1 MEIRR
6 RRLFLLLMSLAL
18 MVSGTAFGAGAAPG
32 KDPVPDLSQAQW
44 LVLGTFDDPP
54 AKDVWWDY
62 EGFHRDYLEAAGG
75 ETQVR
80 FKKDQTIAGRK
91 VIPSAAKNG
100 MIDFLWLYPKSNN
113 TVAYAYLEISSPRAQ
128 KVALKLG
135 SDDGIKVWLNGA
147 LIWSN
152 HSHWMVVPDHE
163 AVAADLKRGVNRL
176 LVKVEQMGGG
186 WGFSARMRSLAD
198 EAADWARVK
207 QPVLQTI
214 APHTLIAEKGQA
226 WCVVDTLPAF
236 VVPEPVTLLIFDGD
250 GKQLASRKGT
260 VGEPIALQLPADY
273 EGIISIQAVGGGKL
287 SGIKCPLALALVGN
301 YRKMTA
307 NAIADAQA
315 ISKAFVYDSK
325 SEDLGATVTF
335 LADQLEG
342 KHHQS
347 LITPERNLRAIQSI
361 DAIKKALKQ
370 GSWHAAALRGIRQW
384 AYRSEID
391 DSCQPYTVYLP
402 ESYDPQKPYRLLLTL
417 HGHTNDDH
425 HAVKALCDYYLP
437 EDFVI
442 VGAYGRGDMDY
453 LTFGEQ
459 DVLDVLGRV
468 RQIYNIDPDEVYLM
482 GESMGGLGTWRLG
495 QFYADR
501 FAAIAPFCGWTG
513 TQYLENLRNLP
524 VRIVHGDADPM
535 VPYYMDE
542 AAAGR
547 LKELGYD
554 FLYDKFPGAGH
565 GIWDYFAEKNGGK
578 EIFDY
583 FRQHRRN
590 PWPVEVNARVNY
602 VRYGRQYWV
611 QIKELAKPLT
621 AGTIHASVK
630 GSREMNVAT
639 KGVSSL
645 ILDLRHPMLEQT
657 GTVNITMDNQ
667 TFAVT
672 AGQEAA
678 LFDFSKE
685 SGWRAGNPASP
696 GVSSKTA
703 PHLGGGMI
711 DAFYGPVIFIYGTGR
726 AERSPILKSAAEKLA
741 DFSVTPLT
749 ELGSK
754 VGRFPIKA
762 DTEVSEAEL
771 KSHSLFL
778 VGNAEE
784 NRITAALTS
793 KWGKEFPVQLV
804 GDDLWIVGQEFKKMA
819 LGLAYPNPW
828 ATEFLACFLTLPF
841 GKEAIEQYAA
851 HANLPFYA
859 RPLTDIATEPYIVPD
874 VLVFD
879 LLQKKPVQAAWS
891 FNREWK
897 ELTPLTK

>member
-1 MEIRR
+1 MRIRHWYLC
-6 RRLFLLLMSLAL
+6 LFLMSLLLMI
-18 MVSGTAFGAGAAPG
+18 SGTASGLGAAPG
-32 KDPVPDLSQAQW
+32 KDSVPDLSQAEW
-44 LVLGTFDDPP
+44 LILGTFDDMP
-54 AKDVWWDY
+54 AKEAWWDY
-62 EGFHRDYLEAAGG
+62 EGFHRDYLAAAGG
-75 ETQVR
+75 ETEAR
-80 FKKDQTIAGRK
+80 FKKDQIIAGK
-91 VIPSAAKNG
+91 TAIPSAARNG
-100 MIDFLWLYPKSNN
+100 MIDLLGLYPKSNN
-113 TVAYAYLEISSPRAQ
+113 AVAYAYLEVSSPRGQ

-135 SDDGIKVWLNGA
+135 SDDGIKVWLNGV
-147 LIWSN
+147 LIWAN

-163 AVAADLKRGVNRL
+163 AVAANLEPGMNRL

-186 WGFSARMRSLAD
+186 WGFSVRMRSLSD
-198 EAADWARVK
+198 EAADWAKVK

-214 APHTLIAEKGQA
+214 VPHTLIAEKNQA

-236 VVPEPVTLLIFDGD
+236 VVPEPVSLLIYDGD
-250 GKQLASRKGT
+250 GKELASRKGT
-260 VGEPIALQLPADY
+260 IGEPIALQLPADY

-287 SGIKCPLALALVGN
+287 AGAKCPAALAQVGD

-315 ISKAFVYDSK
+315 VGKEFTYDPK

-342 KHHQS
+342 KPHQS

-361 DAIKKALKQ
+361 GAVKKALRQ
-370 GSWHAAALRGIRQW
+370 GPWHAAALRGIRQW
-384 AYRSEID
+384 AYRSAID
-391 DSCQPYTVYLP
+391 DSCQPYTVYVP
-402 ESYDPQKPYRLLLTL
+402 GSYDPQKPYRLLLTL
-417 HGHTNDDH
+417 HGHTNDDY

-437 EDFVI
+437 EDFIV

-453 LTFGEQ
+453 LTLGEQ

-468 RQIYNIDPDEVYLM
+468 QQIYHIDPDEVYLM
-482 GESMGGLGTWRLG
+482 GESMGGMATWRLG

-535 VPYYMDE
+535 VPYFMDE

-554 FLYDKFPGAGH
+554 FMYDKFPGAGH
-565 GIWDYFAEKNGGK
+565 NIWDVFAEKKGG
-578 EIFDY
+578 EAIFDY
-583 FRQHRRN
+583 FRKHRRN

-611 QIKELAKPLT
+611 QIKELAQPMA

-630 GSREMNVAT
+630 SSWEINVAA
-639 KGVSSL
+639 KGISSL
-645 ILDLRHPMLEQT
+645 ILDLRHPALEQT
-657 GTVNITMDNQ
+657 GTVNVTIDNQ
-667 TFAVT
+667 TFAVS

-678 LFDFSKE
+678 WFNFSKE

-696 GVSSKTA
+696 GVSSKIA

-711 DAFYGPVIFIYGTGR
+711 DAFYGPVIFVYGTGR
-726 AERSPILKSAAEKLA
+726 AERTPILKRAAEKLA

-749 ELGSK
+749 EMGSK
-754 VGRFPIKA
+754 VGRFLIKA

-778 VGNAEE
+778 VGNGDE
-784 NRITAALTS
+784 NRITAALAA
-793 KWGKEFPVQLV
+793 KWGKDFPVQLA
-804 GDDLWIVGQEFKKMA
+804 GDDLRIGDSEFKKMA

-851 HANLPFYA
+851 YANLPFYC
-859 RPLTDIATEPYIVPD
+859 RPLTGIATEPYIVPD

-879 LLQKKPVQAAWS
+879 LLQKKPIQAAWS
-891 FNREWK
+891 FDREWK